1 MSSDTPVSEKGRR
14 TGVVLAR
21 VRPFIAPVVSALFIV
36 IFSMSLFNI
45 SQMSHSLSVVDE
57 HIHFDTAARA
67 THGEIP
73 WRGALLGQELIDEW
87 SCGVSHEGGAMPY
100 PCGDPRNTADA
111 IPSGKY
117 TTGYIHYPTYF
128 FGAAGFQKVWA
139 ATTGDDSLLNG
150 FRAFSALVLT
160 LGVIAC
166 GVMAWLLRLRGPAL
180 VAAVTIPVAASS
192 LVYSGTI
199 VNPTSMSGLTGALIA
214 GTGLLWMRRGRGFV
228 WFAVAVAFGSLV
240 AVTSSLPAGGFLL
253 AMLVVLIGHRAKWI
267 EQRTWKPRW
276 WQFGLTALIVLA
288 PIVVWGRI
296 ISATATISNSVLY
309 SFATPASRQ
318 DVVVGAVREL
328 ASLHTPWLESGAI
341 RQTVEGL
348 VARTAHSV
356 SLGVPL
362 WLSVIVFGATVILA
376 LIELQR
382 WRAARFDG
390 LGVDDAT
397 YGVASPPDHAYG
409 AMALVAGATVVTVI
423 LYPPALRIAN
433 WLNFGFDFP
442 IVDRYSLAFAPL
454 LVLALLLLL
463 QKVRGI
469 PTVLA
474 AVGIVSAL
482 GVVAAGW

>member
-1 MSSDTPVSEKGRR
+1 MSFDTPVSENGRS
-14 TGVVLAR
+14 TVGVLAR
-21 VRPFIAPVVSALFIV
+21 VLALVAPAVCALFIV
-36 IFSMSLFNI
+36 IFSMSLLNI
-45 SQMSHSLSVVDE
+45 SQMGHSLSVVDE

-87 SCGVSHEGGAMPY
+87 SCGVGHEGGAMPY

-128 FGAAGFQKVWA
+128 FAAAGFQQLWA
-139 ATTGDDSLLNG
+139 AATGDDSLLNG
-150 FRAFSALVLT
+150 LRAFSALVLT
-160 LGVIAC
+160 LGVVAC

-214 GTGLLWMRRGRGFV
+214 GTGLLWIRRGRGFV
-228 WFAVAVAFGSLV
+228 WFALAVAFGSLV

-253 AMLVVLIGHRAKWI
+253 AMLVVLVGHRAKWI
-267 EQRTWKPRW
+267 EQRSWKPRW
-276 WQFGLTALIVLA
+276 WQFGLTALIVLT
-288 PIVVWGRI
+288 PIIVWGRI
-296 ISATATISNSVLY
+296 IAATATIPNSVLY

-318 DVVVGAVREL
+318 DVVVGAALEFV
-328 ASLHTPWLESGAI
+328 SLHTPWLESGAI
-341 RQTVEGL
+341 RQTIEGL
-348 VARTAHSV
+348 VARIAHSV
-356 SLGVPL
+356 STGVPL
-362 WLSVIVFGATVILA
+362 WLTVIFFGTTVVLV
-376 LIELQR
+376 LIELRR
-382 WRAARFDG
+382 WRASRSGGFG
-390 LGVDDAT
+390 SDDAT
-397 YGVASPPDHAYG
+397 YDVASPADRAYG
-409 AMALVAGATVVTVI
+409 ATALVAGATVVTVI

-463 QKVRGI
+463 KEARGV
-469 PTVLA
+469 PALLA
-474 AVGIVSAL
+474 TVGIVSAL